1 MQPSNFNIQ
10 PAGRLDTVQEYY
22 FSRKLKEVAA
32 LNAAGRNIISLAI
45 GSPDMPPSPA
55 TIETLCREALRPDA
69 HGYQP
74 TSGIAP

>member
-32 LNAAGRNIISLAI
+32 LTAAGRNINSLAI

-55 TIETLCREALRPDA
+55 TIETLCREA
-69 HGYQP
+69 
-74 TSGIAP
+74 